1 MAVSAGLA
9 GRTPDGHHEL
19 KTFKFRSVPVETY
32 ADLAGCE
39 VRARLTGCLR
49 PGSRGG
55 SGLEGLPS
63 WWRVP
68 SQERP
73 GAHAEAQ

>member
-1 MAVSAGLA
+1 MA
-9 GRTPDGHHEL
+9 
-19 KTFKFRSVPVETY
+19 Y

-55 SGLEGLPS
+55 SGSEGLPS

-68 SQERP
+68 SQEPP
-73 GAHAEAQ
+73 GAQAEAQ